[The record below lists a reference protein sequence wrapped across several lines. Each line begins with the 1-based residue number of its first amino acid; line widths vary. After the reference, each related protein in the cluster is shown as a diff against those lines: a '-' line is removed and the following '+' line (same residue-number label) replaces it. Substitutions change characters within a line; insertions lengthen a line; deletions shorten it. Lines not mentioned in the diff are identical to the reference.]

1 MAILVGTASWTDK
14 TLLDCGRFYP
24 KDAKT
29 AEARLR
35 YYSSLYPVVE
45 VDSSYYAMPSEKNSR
60 LWVERTPEGFTFNVK
75 AFRLFTGHLTQ
86 TDVLPSDLCLQ
97 LGTNRRVYYKDV
109 GDDIKD
115 ELWERFADAL
125 APLRIAG
132 KLGLIHFQFPPSVRF
147 GRRPM
152 QHVEECIRRLPGH
165 TVSVEFRHEDW
176 WQGSERVAD
185 TLAWLR
191 DIGAVHTVVDGPQG
205 AVNSV
210 PAVWEATHPE
220 IALVRLHG
228 RNEITYNMSVKS
240 AAERFEYDYRDDELA
255 ELAGEAVRLAFKVKN
270 THVIFNNCHE
280 DKGQRNARTFVGK
293 LLKAGQ

>member
-1 MAILVGTASWTDK
+1 M
-14 TLLDCGRFYP
+14 
-24 KDAKT
+24 
-29 AEARLR
+29 
-35 YYSSLYPVVE
+35 
-45 VDSSYYAMPSEKNSR
+45 DSSYYAMPSEENSR

-86 TDVLPSDLCLQ
+86 TEVLPADLCLQ
-97 LGTNRRVYYKDV
+97 LGTNRRVYCKDV

-115 ELWERFADAL
+115 EMWERFAGAL
-125 APLRIAG
+125 EPLRAAG
-132 KLGLIHFQFPPSVRF
+132 SLGLIHFQLPPSVRL
-147 GRRPM
+147 GRRLM

-165 TVSVEFRHEDW
+165 PVSVEFGHKDW
-176 WQGSERVAD
+176 RQGPERVAD

-191 DIGAVHTVVDGPQG
+191 DIGAVHTVVDGPQE

-228 RNEITYNMSVKS
+228 RNNIAYNMSMNS
-240 AAERFEYDYRDDELA
+240 AAERFEYDYLDDELA

-270 THVIFNNCHE
+270 THIILNNCYE
-280 DKGQRNARTFVGK
+280 DKGQRNALTFMRK
-293 LLKAGQ
+293 LLEDAR